1 VENSH
6 RINTSI
12 RVNSYLFLGAAAGLF
27 TTGFLAA
34 GFLAGVVDFLGFIS
48 VAGFIA
54 GFDFI
59 AGFGFIL
66 AGALGATLVAGLLA
80 ALAIGFLVAGL
91 EVGSAAVF
99 ALVLVAVF

>member
-1 VENSH
+1 MDYRLVENSH

-54 GFDFI
+54 GF
-59 AGFGFIL
+59 GFIL

>member
-1 VENSH
+1 
-6 RINTSI
+6 
-12 RVNSYLFLGAAAGLF
+12 LPAFG
-27 TTGFLAA
+27 
-34 GFLAGVVDFLGFIS
+34 
-48 VAGFIA
+48 
-54 GFDFI
+54 FI